1 MLTSVTYFKE
11 ERDLVTIDI
20 TNLFTQIPIYSKP
33 REEKIIMKIKGVIV
47 DMMVQMDPKKYGPN
61 VFYENGKKVLYI
73 EVLKATYGMLQ

>member
-1 MLTSVTYFKE
+1 M
-11 ERDLVTIDI
+11 
-20 TNLFTQIPIYSKP
+20 YSKP